1 MLTQSAVKW
10 RYIYGIL
17 LHMENGQ
24 LVLEKNPKLSD
35 PGFRV
40 DFKALGGSGM

>member
-24 LVLEKNPKLSD
+24 LVLEKTPNSLIQ
-35 PGFRV
+35 
-40 DFKALGGSGM
+40 GSGWILRL